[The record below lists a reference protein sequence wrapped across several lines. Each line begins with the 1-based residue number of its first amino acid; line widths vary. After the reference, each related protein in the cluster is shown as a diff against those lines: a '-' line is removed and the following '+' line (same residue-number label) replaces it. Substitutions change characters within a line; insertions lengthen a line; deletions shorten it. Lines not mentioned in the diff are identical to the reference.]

1 MTRIKGLGFDFG
13 REFLLG
19 KDSGYVQKA
28 QNGLYF
34 FMSSYHKFL
43 TGVQMD
49 SQTWMMLSEKYLAP
63 TYARYP
69 IVLVKGRG
77 TRLWDMDGREYLD
90 FVSGLA
96 VCNLGHCHPKVV
108 KAIQD
113 QAEKLIHVSNFY
125 YIEPQIRLASLLC
138 QYSFADNV
146 FFSNSG
152 AEANEGGIKLAR
164 KHAKEKMRGDRY
176 EIITMEHSFHGRTL
190 ATLTATAQEKFHK
203 GYSPLMPGFKY
214 VPFNDPEAVKN
225 AIDSKTCA
233 VLVEPIQ
240 GEGGVN
246 CPSEGYLKTLR
257 KICDETEILLIFDEV
272 QVGMGRTGKLF
283 AYEHEGV
290 EPDMLTL
297 AKSLAG
303 GVPIGALLIKKE
315 IAESFKPGDH
325 ASTFGG
331 NPLATAAGVAA
342 LTAILE
348 EGMLENC
355 KKVGDYFFYKLKEMK
370 GRFPFIHEVRGRGLI
385 IGMELKV
392 DGSSIVKE
400 MMGRGILIN
409 CTMGNVLRFLPPL
422 IVTQEEVDQM
432 VRGLEEVFQ
441 GIAC

>member
-1 MTRIKGLGFDFG
+1 
-13 REFLLG
+13 
-19 KDSGYVQKA
+19 
-28 QNGLYF
+28 
-34 FMSSYHKFL
+34 
-43 TGVQMD
+43 
-49 SQTWMMLSEKYLAP
+49 MMLSEKYVAN

-69 IVLVKGRG
+69 VLLIKGKG
-77 TRLWDMDGREYLD
+77 TRVWDLEGEEYLD

-125 YIEPQIRLASLLC
+125 YIEPQIQLASLLC
-138 QYSFADNV
+138 KHSFADKV
-146 FFSNSG
+146 FFCNSG
-152 AEANEGGIKLAR
+152 AEANEGAIKLAR
-164 KHAKEKMRGDRY
+164 KYAKEKTGRDRY
-176 EIITMEHSFHGRTL
+176 EIITMERSFHGRTL

-203 GYSPLMPGFKY
+203 GYEPLMPGFKY
-214 VPFNDPEAVKN
+214 VPFDDVRAVRH

-233 VLVEPIQ
+233 VMLEPIQ

-246 CPSEGYLKTLR
+246 CPSEGYLKALR
-257 KICDETEILLIFDEV
+257 EICDEKELLLIFDEV

-283 AYEHEGV
+283 AYEHDGI
-290 EPDMLTL
+290 EPDLLTL

-303 GVPIGALLIKKE
+303 GVPIGALLIKKGV
-315 IAESFKPGDH
+315 AESFRPGDH

-342 LTAILE
+342 FTTILE

-355 KKVGDYFFYKLKEMK
+355 QKMGDYFLSQLEAIQKKY
-370 GRFPFIHEVRGRGLI
+370 PFVKEVRGKGLI
-385 IGMELKV
+385 LGMELNL

-400 MMGRGILIN
+400 MLRKKILIN

-422 IVTQEEVDQM
+422 IVTQEEIDRVIKA
-432 VRGLEEVFQ
+432 LEEVFQ
-441 GIAC
+441 GIP